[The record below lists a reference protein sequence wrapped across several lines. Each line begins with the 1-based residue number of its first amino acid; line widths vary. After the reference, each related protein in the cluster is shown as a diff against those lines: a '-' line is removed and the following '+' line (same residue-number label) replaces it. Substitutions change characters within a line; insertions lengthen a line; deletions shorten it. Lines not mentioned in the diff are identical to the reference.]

1 MNDIWAA
8 PITANLLTG
17 FLGSG
22 KTSLLRRL
30 LRQPDLSD
38 TAVMINEFGEV
49 GLDHLLIEAVDEEVV
64 LLDSGCVCCTIRGD
78 LKDALLRLYG
88 RRQRGEV
95 PPFRRVVI
103 ETTGLADPAP
113 IVATFAADPM
123 LKHHFRLGN
132 VVTVIDAEC
141 GGANLDG
148 YEECRK
154 QVAIGD
160 RLVLSKID
168 IAAPDK
174 TARLRARLALIN
186 PTAEVIETSEADDA
200 AAALLTN
207 DVHDEATRPEE
218 VRRWLAA
225 AHGDHHQHHD
235 DDDHDHADGS
245 RHHSDISAL
254 LLSADEPLDWAAF
267 GLWLSMLLNRH
278 GASVLRVKGLI
289 NVVGRPAPVVVQGVQ
304 HLIHKPVHL
313 ERWPDDRPQT
323 RLILIVRGLDA
334 ALVQRSFRSFMGLGT
349 EVRSAQ
355 EPASSA

>member
-38 TAVMINEFGEV
+38 TAVMINEFGAV

-78 LKDALLRLYG
+78 LKDALMRLYG

-113 IVATFAADPM
+113 IVATFASDPM

-132 VVTVIDAEC
+132 TIAVIDAEC
-141 GGANLDG
+141 GAANLDL

-154 QVAIGD
+154 QVAVAD
-160 RLVLSKID
+160 RLVVSKID
-168 IAAPDK
+168 IAAPGK
-174 TARLRARLALIN
+174 AARLRARLTAIN
-186 PTAEVIETSEADDA
+186 PTAEIIETTEADDA
-200 AAALLTN
+200 AAALLTH
-207 DVHDEATRPEE
+207 DVLNEATRSGE
-218 VRRWLAA
+218 VLRWIASE
-225 AHGDHHQHHD
+225 HD
-235 DDDHDHADGS
+235 DDHEHHRHDDES
-245 RHHSDISAL
+245 RHGSDIEAL

-267 GLWLSMLLNRH
+267 GLWLSMLLHRH
-278 GASVLRVKGLI
+278 GAAVLRAKGLI
-289 NVVGRPAPVVVQGVQ
+289 HVAGRDAPVVVQGVQ

-313 ERWPDDRPQT
+313 ARWPNDKPGT
-323 RLILIVRGLDA
+323 RLVLIVRGLDVK
-334 ALVQRSFRSFMGLGT
+334 LIERSFRAFMRLGADA
-349 EVRSAQ
+349 RSPQ
-355 EPASSA
+355 PAESSA